1 VKRILTTGT
10 ILFLN
15 IILHAFCA
23 IGQEFE
29 GPITFNPFLSNNHH
43 APLPRAK
50 KTATAL
56 TLPFFEDF
64 TAYTPYPD
72 SNKWTD
78 FEVFINNTMGAN
90 VISRG
95 VATFDALNSH
105 GIPYDSFSNA
115 RFGYADSLTS
125 RPIDI
130 SAYSAADS
138 VYLSFFYQPQ
148 GNSFYPLPKDS
159 LMLFFKNRY
168 GDFVKVWS
176 VPGSTLQ
183 PFQQVMI
190 PITDTLYFHSSFQ
203 FRFINIA
210 ALYWADAIWN
220 VDYIRLDKNRS
231 MTDTAVTDVAFTS
244 NPSFLLN
251 DLTFMPY
258 SQFMANHTGES
269 VGFISDSIR
278 NTTSGTQVVDYG
290 VEVRNVQSG
299 AILSAIGT
307 NTVTLPG
314 FQADVV
320 AEPFTVGTFPTYPAD
335 ASVVFET
342 KYYLTTATPAGPT
355 VNDTIIKDQVFD
367 NYLAYDDGT
376 AEKSYYLNLLPSLP
390 GKIAIEYHLNKPDSL
405 RGMAIYFGRQIP
417 FANYK
422 SFAIYVYSSI
432 TGVNGATHD
441 IILDSTYLVDPAYAD
456 SVNKFWIYTFR
467 HPVLV
472 PAGTFYAGTQQPAG
486 GSSDSLYFGLDV
498 NRIGP
503 NHAWYNVTGNW
514 VPSSISGA
522 IMMRPI
528 FGKAISGSSV
538 KDVTEKKDEWQAMP
552 NPVTDVLK
560 FEFTGSE
567 VTTYRLTDIQ
577 GHTLMNGNIHNGS
590 VINIRHLAPGMY
602 FVNITRDGIPESP
615 KKIIKL

>member
-1 VKRILTTGT
+1 VKKTITIGA
-10 ILFLN
+10 ILFIN
-15 IILHAFCA
+15 IILCSCSVS
-23 IGQEFE
+23 GQEFE
-29 GPITFNPFLSNNHH
+29 GPINYNPFLSNNH
-43 APLPRAK
+43 PVSLPGAK
-50 KTATAL
+50 KTTTTL

-64 TAYTPYPD
+64 TTYSPYPD

-95 VATFDALNSH
+95 VATFDALDKH
-105 GIPYDSFSNA
+105 GIPYDSFSNSS
-115 RFGYADSLTS
+115 FGYADSLTS
-125 RPIDI
+125 QPIDM
-130 SAYSAADS
+130 SSDSAADS
-138 VYLSFFYQPQ
+138 VYLSFFYQPA

-176 VPGSTLQ
+176 VPGSGLQ

-190 PITDTLYFHSSFQ
+190 PIADSLYFHNSFQ

-220 VDYIRLDKNRS
+220 VDYVRLDKNRS
-231 MTDTAVTDVAFTS
+231 MTDTLVTDVAFTS

-258 SQFMANHTGES
+258 GQFMANQVGES
-269 VGFISDSIR
+269 VPFISDSIR
-278 NTTSGTQVVDYG
+278 NTVSGTQSVDYG
-290 VEVRNVQSG
+290 VEIRNVQSG

-307 NTVTLPG
+307 NTIVLPG
-314 FQADVV
+314 YQAGQVS
-320 AEPFTVGTFPTYPAD
+320 EPLTIGTFPSYPAD

-342 KYYLTTATPAGPT
+342 KYYLSTPSPIGPS

-367 NYLAYDDGT
+367 NYLAYDDGS
-376 AEKSYYLNLLPSLP
+376 AEKSYYLNLFPSLP

-417 FANYK
+417 FAGYK

-432 TGVNGATHD
+432 AGVNGATHD
-441 IILDSTYLVDPAYAD
+441 AILDSTYLLDPSYAD
-456 SVNKFWIYTFR
+456 SVNKFWVYTFSK
-467 HPVLV
+467 PVLV
-472 PAGTFYAGTQQPAG
+472 PAGTFYAGTLQPAG
-486 GSSDSLYFGLDV
+486 GESDSLYFGLDV

-503 NHAWYNVTGNW
+503 NHAWFNVLGTWN
-514 VPSSISGA
+514 PSLISGA

-538 KDVTEKKDEWQAMP
+538 KEVTEQKNEWQVLP
-552 NPVTDVLK
+552 NPATDVLQ

-567 VTTYRLTDIQ
+567 VTTYKITDIQ
-577 GHTLMNGNIHNGS
+577 GHALMNGDIRNGS
-590 VINIRHLAPGMY
+590 TVHISHLAPGMY
-602 FVNITRDGIPESP
+602 FVNIIRNGIPETP